1 MLFNNNSMSTK
12 TQKSNQYR
20 WITLTVE
27 TIFDIHSLQNIQR
40 SIRALWLPPLN

>member
-20 WITLTVE
+20 WI
-27 TIFDIHSLQNIQR
+27 IF
-40 SIRALWLPPLN
+40 